1 MPRSFL
7 SPAARPSLAAA
18 ASLLGW
24 IAAAPPA
31 EAAGPDS
38 RYYAD
43 DTEGIFW
50 FLHITDLHIDT
61 NDDTVKQRLEFAL
74 GEVVDVVAPVAVFAS
89 GDLVDGTVLG
99 IPTSGQDPA
108 EWDIYA
114 SILADAQ
121 MTPSYYFD
129 IPGNHDAYGDQGLNN
144 FIQSSMQGQATDGA
158 LFADAVHT
166 TPLGDYYFV
175 AMNSSGTYG
184 TPFTFG
190 DPQFTNVADLEAGLA
205 ANASAQLVFV
215 FGHHHLVEHGNTD
228 AQMALGIGGPDD
240 PPGNVSEVM
249 PLLESVGAFYLHG
262 HVHQYKESLQGNVVT
277 VQLGNLSGTPEVDRN
292 SLDAWDKSKYQS
304 NIGVGIV
311 DHNAFVYRV
320 TDTTHPWPFVAI
332 TAPVD
337 VNLQGGGISA
347 GSSGGVSWDGD
358 YLAYGAQPNPYA
370 YDVCLDRKDNPVR
383 AVVLSKEP
391 VSTVSVSLDSSVLG
405 LMTPA
410 ANPPGVYTAKMDTTG
425 LEPGLHAVTVTAVV
439 GTEARSDSIQVN
451 FVAGPCDALPDAG
464 VDASDAAPDVQE
476 DAAPDAKPDAGLPD
490 AMADAAVDA
499 GDAEDGG
506 LEASPSSAAPEDDG
520 GCACRVGSGRPSNG
534 AGLLAALIGLLALC
548 HRKSTQR
555 GQAR

>member
-1 MPRSFL
+1 MSRSPL
-7 SPAARPSLAAA
+7 ASPAARPLLAAA
-18 ASLLGW
+18 AALLGLL
-24 IAAAPPA
+24 ASASPA
-31 EAAGPDS
+31 DAAGPTS

-43 DTEGIFW
+43 DTQGIFW

-61 NDDTVKQRLEFAL
+61 NKDTVKERLEFAL

-89 GDLVDGTVLG
+89 GDLVDGTILG

-121 MTPSYYFD
+121 MTPSFYFD
-129 IPGNHDAYGDQGLNN
+129 LPGNHDAYGDQGLNN
-144 FIQSSMQGQATDGA
+144 FIESSMQGQATNGA
-158 LFADAVHT
+158 LFADAVHI

-215 FGHHHLVEHGNTD
+215 FGHHHLVEHGHTD
-228 AQMALGIGGPDD
+228 AQMALGIGGSDD
-240 PPGNVSEVM
+240 PPGNVAEVM
-249 PLLESVGAFYLHG
+249 PLLESAGAFYLHG

-277 VQLGNLSGTPEVDRN
+277 VQLGNLSGTPEVDRS
-292 SLDAWDKSKYQS
+292 SLDAWDKTKYQS

-320 TDTTHPWPFVAI
+320 TDTSNPWPFVAI

-337 VNLQGGGISA
+337 VNLQGGGIPA
-347 GSSGGVSWDGD
+347 GSTAGVDYEGD
-358 YLAYGAQPNPYA
+358 FLAYGAQANPYA
-370 YDVCLDRKDNPVR
+370 YDVCLGRKDNPVR
-383 AVVLSKEP
+383 AVVLSKDP
-391 VSTVSVSLDSSVLG
+391 VSSVSVALDTSPVA

-410 ANPPGVYTAKMDTTG
+410 ADPPGVYTAKIDTTA
-425 LEPGLHAVTVTAVV
+425 LEPGVYAITVTAVV
-439 GTEARSDSIQVN
+439 GTAARSDSIQVN

-464 VDASDAAPDVQE
+464 VDASDAAPDAQD
-476 DAAPDAKPDAGLPD
+476 DAAPDVEPEASVPDATTD
-490 AMADAAVDA
+490 AGADA
-499 GDAEDGG
+499 GDASDGG
-506 LEASPSSAAPEDDG
+506 LEASPSLPGSDDDG
-520 GCACRVGSGRPSNG
+520 GCACRVGSGGSSARF
-534 AGLLAALIGLLALC
+534 GLVAALLALLALR
-548 HRKSTQR
+548 RKQSR
-555 GQAR
+555 AA